1 MVSGKTED
9 ASLASVGS
17 STFTQNT
24 SVAGWGEAGWGGS
37 PDAVLP
43 RTPKIYGWSNFS
55 VVPVAFG
62 DSQRLV
68 SIEIDEEL
76 EWLQWEIDTTDGN
89 VSFQLADV
97 VIRSVPVGVK
107 DLL

>member
-1 MVSGKTED
+1 M
-9 ASLASVGS
+9 
-17 STFTQNT
+17 
-24 SVAGWGEAGWGGS
+24 
-37 PDAVLP
+37 
-43 RTPKIYGWSNFS
+43 
-55 VVPVAFG
+55 AFG